1 MDEDKPNR
9 FEVKIGKPWVIHAV
23 YEEKEQPLI
32 KKVAKAALVGTVSI
46 VVGRSIWVF
55 VEPYVLEFVA
65 IINGTFFSSW

>member
-9 FEVKIGKPWVIHAV
+9 FEVKIGKAWVIYAV

-32 KKVAKAALVGTVSI
+32 NKVAKAALIGTVSV

-55 VEPYVLEFVA
+55 LEPYVVYM
-65 IINGTFFSSW
+65 INRIFFFN